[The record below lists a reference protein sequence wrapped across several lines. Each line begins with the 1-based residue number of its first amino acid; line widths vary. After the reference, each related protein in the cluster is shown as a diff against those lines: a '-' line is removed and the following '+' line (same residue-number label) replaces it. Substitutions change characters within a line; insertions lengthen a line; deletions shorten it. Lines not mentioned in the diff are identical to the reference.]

1 VSALLDT
8 PVTRLAEMVRSGAVS
23 PLELVDAHVARIRA
37 VDPLLNALTAD
48 RFEAARA
55 EAAAA
60 GEVAAQARARGE
72 AAALPPLHGIP
83 CTIKE
88 FLSVEG
94 MPWTG
99 GMKRRA
105 DVRAERDAVL
115 VRRLRA
121 AGAIVLGTS
130 NVPEGGLWMETYNA
144 IYGRTRNPWDLGR
157 SPGGSS
163 GGEGALV
170 AAGASPFGIGTD
182 VGGSIRIPSAFCGIP
197 GHKPTGLLVPN
208 DGHFPPATGDA
219 EPYLCAGPMGR
230 SIDDLALVLGV
241 IAGPDPASPAVHR
254 TFGGP
259 EELDL
264 RDVTVVPFETNGR
277 MRVREVM
284 RGAVRRSAEALAAR
298 GATVKEVD
306 VPALR
311 HAFEIW
317 SAMLS
322 AASEVH
328 YATVLGGEDGVQFA
342 REFLAMPFGRSRFT
356 FAGLALT
363 AADSLTQGLGGTVE
377 KFVALGAELQA
388 ELESVLGPRGVL
400 LHPPYSRP
408 APRHRDS
415 WRTPFDAA
423 CTAIF
428 NVLELPVTVVPVGF
442 EHRGLPLGVQ
452 VGAARGN
459 DALTLAV
466 AKALEED
473 FGGWVR
479 AEPRA

>member
-1 VSALLDT
+1 MSSLLDT
-8 PVTRLAEMVRSGAVS
+8 PVTRLAEMVRSGDVS
-23 PLELVDAHVARIRA
+23 PLEIVDAHVSRIRT
-37 VDPLLNALTAD
+37 VDPLVNALTAD
-48 RFEAARA
+48 RFDAARL
-55 EAAAA
+55 EARAA
-60 GEVAAQARARGE
+60 GEAAVAARARGD
-72 AAALPPLHGIP
+72 AHALPPLHGIP

-99 GMKRRA
+99 GMVRRA
-105 DVRAERDAVL
+105 DVRADRDAVL

-130 NVPEGGLWMETYNA
+130 NVPEGGLWMETYND

-170 AAGASPFGIGTD
+170 ASGASPFGIGTD
-182 VGGSIRIPSAFCGIP
+182 VGGSVRIPAAFCGIP
-197 GHKPTGLLVPN
+197 GHKPTGLMVPN
-208 DGHFPPATGDA
+208 DGHFPPATGAA

-230 SIDDLALVLGV
+230 SIDDLALILGV
-241 IAGPDPASPAVHR
+241 ISGPDPASPQVHR
-254 TFGGP
+254 TFGGM
-259 EELDL
+259 EEVDL
-264 RDVTVVPFETNGR
+264 SGVTVVPFETNGR
-277 MRVREVM
+277 MRVRDVM
-284 RGAVRRSAEALAAR
+284 RGAVRRSAAALEAR
-298 GATVKEVD
+298 GATIKEVD
-306 VPALR
+306 MPALR

-328 YATVLGGEDGVQFA
+328 YASVLGGEDGVRFA
-342 REFLAMPFGRSRFT
+342 REFLAMPFGRSKFT

-363 AADSLTQGLGGTVE
+363 AADSLTQALPGTVDR
-377 KFVALGAELQA
+377 FVRLGAELQT
-388 ELESVLGPRGVL
+388 ELEAALGPRGVL

-442 EHRGLPLGVQ
+442 ERRGLPLGVQ

-466 AKALEED
+466 AKALEDE

>member
-1 VSALLDT
+1 MSELLDI
-8 PVTRLAEMVRSGAVS
+8 PVTGLAARVRSGDVS
-23 PLELVDAHVARIRA
+23 PRELLDVHIERLRSVE
-37 VDPLLNALTAD
+37 PLINALTAD
-48 RFEAARA
+48 RFDAARA
-55 EAAAA
+55 EADAA
-60 GEVAAQARARGE
+60 GEAAARARARGE
-72 AAALPPLHGIP
+72 ADALPPLHGVP

-88 FLSVEG
+88 FLRVEG

-99 GMKRRA
+99 GMRRRA
-105 DVRAERDAVL
+105 HVRADTDAVI

-121 AGAIVLGTS
+121 AGAVVMGTS

-144 IYGRTRNPWDLGR
+144 LYGRTCNPWDLGR
-157 SPGGSS
+157 TSGGSS

-170 AAGASPFGIGTD
+170 ASGASPFGIGTD
-182 VGGSIRIPSAFCGIP
+182 VGGSIRIPAAFCGIP

-208 DGHFPPATGDA
+208 DGHFPPATGRA

-230 SIDDLALVLGV
+230 SVDDLALLLRV
-241 IAGPDPASPAVHR
+241 IAGPDPASPQVHR

-259 EELDL
+259 EPTDL
-264 RDVTVVPFETNGR
+264 RGVTVIPFETNGR
-277 MRVREVM
+277 MHVREVM
-284 RGAVRRSAEALAAR
+284 RGAVRRSADALAAR
-298 GATVKEVD
+298 GATIKEVEL
-306 VPALR
+306 PALR
-311 HAFEIW
+311 NAFEIW

-328 YATVLGGEDGVQFA
+328 YANVLGGEDGVDFL
-342 REFLAMPFGRSRFT
+342 REFLALPFGRSDYT
-356 FAGLALT
+356 FAALTLT
-363 AADSLTQGLGGTVE
+363 AADSLTQVFGGTVE
-377 KFVALGAELQA
+377 RFVSLGVQLQA
-388 ELESVLGPRGVL
+388 ELEAALGPRGVL

-408 APRHRDS
+408 APRHRDA

-442 EHRGLPLGVQ
+442 ERRGLPLAVQ
-452 VGAARGN
+452 VGAVRGN

-466 AKALEED
+466 SRALEED
-473 FGGWVR
+473 LGGWVR

>member
-1 VSALLDT
+1 MSSLLDA
-8 PVTRLAEMVRSGAVS
+8 PVTRLAQMVRDGETS
-23 PLELVDAHVARIRA
+23 PLEIVDAHISRIRM
-37 VDPLLNALTAD
+37 VEPLINALTAD
-48 RFEAARA
+48 RFDAARA
-55 EAAAA
+55 EARAA
-60 GEVAAQARARGE
+60 GEQAAAARARGTQGE
-72 AAALPPLHGIP
+72 LPPLHGIP

-88 FLSVEG
+88 FLSVQG

-99 GMKRRA
+99 GMQRRVDVKA
-105 DVRAERDAVL
+105 DRDAVV
-115 VRRLRA
+115 VRRLRE

-144 IYGRTRNPWDLGR
+144 IHGRTRNPWDLGR

-170 AAGASPFGIGTD
+170 ASGASPFGIGTD
-182 VGGSIRIPSAFCGIP
+182 VGGSVRIPAAFCGIP

-208 DGHFPPATGDA
+208 DGHFPPATGAA

-230 SIDDLALVLGV
+230 SVDDLALLLGV
-241 IAGPDPASPAVHR
+241 ISGPDPASPQVHR
-254 TFGGP
+254 RFGGMDAV
-259 EELDL
+259 DL
-264 RDVTVVPFETNGR
+264 SEVTVVPFETNGR

-284 RGAVRRSAEALAAR
+284 RATVRRSAEALAAR

-306 VPALR
+306 MPALR

-328 YATVLGGEDGVQFA
+328 YATVLGGDEGVRFA
-342 REFLAMPFGRSRFT
+342 REFLAMPFGRSQFT

-363 AADSLTQGLGGTVE
+363 AADSLTQSMSGTVE
-377 KFVALGAELQA
+377 RFVRLGAELQV
-388 ELESVLGPRGVL
+388 ELEAALGPRGVL

-442 EHRGLPLGVQ
+442 ERRGLPLGVQ

-459 DALTLAV
+459 DGLTLAV
-466 AKALEED
+466 AKVLEQE